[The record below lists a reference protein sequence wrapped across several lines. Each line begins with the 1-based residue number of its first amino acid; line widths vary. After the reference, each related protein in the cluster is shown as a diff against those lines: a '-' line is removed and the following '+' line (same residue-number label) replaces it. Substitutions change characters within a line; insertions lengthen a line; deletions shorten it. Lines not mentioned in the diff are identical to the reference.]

1 MFVKWIQRASRTKR
15 VGRAL
20 QTYLWWGVLVRGLL
34 LLALGALL
42 LAEGNFLAE
51 WLLASR
57 LLPSTSADVEEYT
70 TISYVVLAAWLGIGI
85 YLRWRIVR
93 AMKAAPEP
101 TSDEGETQNGD
112 ASVAGSD
119 SPTSVRRSADG
130 SRPTAGDA

>member
-1 MFVKWIQRASRTKR
+1 MFVEWIQRASRTKR

-34 LLALGALL
+34 LLALAALL

-57 LLPSTSADVEEYT
+57 LVPSSADVEEYT
-70 TISYVVLAAWLGIGI
+70 AISYVALMVWLGIGV

-93 AMKAAPEP
+93 TMKTAPEP
-101 TSDEGETQNGD
+101 TSDEGEMQSGG
-112 ASVAGSD
+112 ASIAGSD
-119 SPTSVRRSADG
+119 SPKNVRRSADDGRSSTG
-130 SRPTAGDA
+130 SGV